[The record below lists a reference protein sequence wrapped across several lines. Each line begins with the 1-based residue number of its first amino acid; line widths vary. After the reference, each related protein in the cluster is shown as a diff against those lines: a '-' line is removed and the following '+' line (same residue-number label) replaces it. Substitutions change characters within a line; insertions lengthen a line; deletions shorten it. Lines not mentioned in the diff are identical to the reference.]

1 MAMPINKGQ
10 FRLSNWRKNFQF
22 NLKRGSGH
30 LIRYAVNR
38 FKWHY
43 YPKMQYVSKFPDHVD
58 IEIASACNLKCP
70 MCYTITDEF
79 KQKVQRTVMN
89 FDFFKK
95 LADECGENGCFSI
108 RLSLRGEPWL
118 NPHIY
123 DMIAYAKERGIKEV
137 SVMTNGLALDPEK
150 FERLVDLQLD
160 WLIISFDGLGETYER
175 IRYPAKF
182 EEAVEKIRAY
192 KEIKERKKSVK
203 PVVKIQGIW
212 PAVKEDTKAFY
223 DLFVPITDQVASNP
237 LIDYL
242 HHDKDID
249 YIENFTCPVLWQ
261 RLVIGS
267 NGHVML
273 CSNDEM
279 EAHTI
284 GDVNV
289 QSIKEIWHGPRLQE
303 AREFHKKKMGVEKLE
318 PCKHCYYP
326 RRTIPERTLVGDR
339 IVTIPN
345 YTKRTQEIGK

>member
-10 FRLSNWRKNFQF
+10 FRLSKKWQNLQF
-22 NLKRGSGH
+22 DLKRGKGH
-30 LIRYAVNR
+30 LLRYAINR

-43 YPKMQYVSKFPDHVD
+43 YPKLRHVSDFPDHVD

-79 KQKVQRTVMN
+79 KQKVQRTVMD

-95 LADECGENGCFSI
+95 LADECADNGCFSI

-123 DMIAYAKERGIKEV
+123 DMIEYAKKRGIKEV
-137 SVMTNGLALDPEK
+137 SVMTNGLALTPAGFEK
-150 FERLVDLQLD
+150 LVDLQLD
-160 WLIISFDGLGETYER
+160 WLIISFDGLGETYEK

-182 EEAVEKIRAY
+182 EEAIEKIKVY
-192 KEIKERKKSVK
+192 KEIKQKRKSVK

-212 PAVKEDTKAFY
+212 PAVKEDAKAFY
-223 DLFVPITDQVASNP
+223 DLFQPIVDQVASNP

-242 HHDKDID
+242 HNDKEID
-249 YIENFTCPVLWQ
+249 YIENFTCPVIFQ
-261 RLVIGS
+261 RIVIGS
-267 NGHVML
+267 NGNVML

-279 EAHTI
+279 ENYLI
-284 GDVNV
+284 GDVTK
-289 QSIKEIWHGPRLQE
+289 QTIKEVWHGERMTE
-303 AREFHKKKMGVEKLE
+303 ARKIHIEKMGVQKLE

-326 RRTIPERTLVGDR
+326 RKTIPQTELVGER
-339 IVTIPN
+339 VITIPN
-345 YTKRTQEIGK
+345 YTKRVQEVGK